1 MDIVVFKN
9 IYLLKVIQLFMR
21 KGKIREDREEKLK
34 ERRFS

>member
-21 KGKIREDREEKLK
+21 KRKNKRRSSGKNEEK
-34 ERRFS
+34 EI